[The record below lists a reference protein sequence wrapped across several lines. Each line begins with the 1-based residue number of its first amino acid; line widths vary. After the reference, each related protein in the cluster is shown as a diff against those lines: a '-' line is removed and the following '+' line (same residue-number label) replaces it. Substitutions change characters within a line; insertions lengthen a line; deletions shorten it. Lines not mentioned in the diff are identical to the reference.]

1 MAGLG
6 FCLNEALFGHSLDN
20 NMKNDGSGLCCQAA
34 WFWIHWG
41 MEPGGEGYIFRE
53 RTELWM
59 HWFLWNQVKKKIW
72 FCVYSITVYYF
83 LWKKLQREQS
93 SYSMSFLIKKKSQTV
108 QHQRAQRSP
117 HWLWTLSF
125 FLIFTQKQPL
135 HVLTVLPS
143 WLPTPHTL
151 CPFFTSGFSQLTVT
165 SSKIGNH

>member
-1 MAGLG
+1 MKLLSRVQLLVTPWTAAHQAPPSMGLSRQ
-6 FCLNEALFGHSLDN
+6 EYW
-20 NMKNDGSGLCCQAA
+20 SGVPLPPPDFPYN
-34 WFWIHWG
+34 W
-41 MEPGGEGYIFRE
+41 E
-53 RTELWM
+53 
-59 HWFLWNQVKKKIW
+59 KKKIW
-72 FCVYSITVYYF
+72 WTTSFVCLCTLSIISFEKNYKENNQVIPCP
-83 LWKKLQREQS
+83 S
-93 SYSMSFLIKKKSQTV
+93 SSKKKSQTV